1 MDKKEIIECLEYEFM
16 NYKYETL
23 KMIEQGRVLFPLTD
37 MDGNITGVI
46 GRHNTLKPKYI
57 IRGTGFFGNFNTER
71 DEIIIT
77 EGVMD
82 VITAQ
87 AYSYNNVVSFS
98 CVNPEDAFNDDVLKR
113 IAKLN
118 KRIILFFDND
128 AIGQKSAKAL
138 RAKMD
143 EYGIE
148 VYNYQLDKAVDL
160 IDFLKQGGSLDKIA
174 EAL

>member
-16 NYKYETL
+16 NYKEETL

-37 MDGNITGVI
+37 MDGNITGVM
-46 GRHNTLKPKYI
+46 GRHNTLNPKYI

-118 KRIILFFDND
+118 KKIILFFDND

-148 VYNYQLDKAVDL
+148 VYNYQLENAVDL

-174 EAL
+174 ESL